1 MDSEQFAKYLELL
14 DHPKQLTLGPNV
26 SSLYYLYREHMTTFT
41 YNNLRLYL
49 GKPKCDLSI
58 SGLLKDV
65 PSQGGHCYQHSELMF
80 AALSYLGFQVERENP
95 HITSSLFNPPPLH
108 YHFEYPLKLKN
119 CMIFYD
125 SGNFLKFL

>member
-1 MDSEQFAKYLELL
+1 MLNLYLKCAHFYDLGLRTNSLNIFYLEASKMDSEQFAKYLELL

-26 SSLYYLYREHMTTFT
+26 TSLYYLYREHMTTFT
-41 YNNLRLYL
+41 YNNLNLYL

-80 AALSYLGFQVERENP
+80 AALSYLGFQVERDIS
-95 HITSSLFNPPPLH
+95 HITSSLF
-108 YHFEYPLKLKN
+108 
-119 CMIFYD
+119 
-125 SGNFLKFL
+125 